1 MSSKPIEDLLGF
13 ALGPPLH
20 SQVLGEVGV
29 QPFLARGRP
38 LVGRPLFFWR
48 LSCGQPRQ
56 PAGPAGEMVAVAGG
70 DGRAV
75 LGDDARDLVRRGV
88 RGPQQL

>member
-13 ALGPPLH
+13 SLGPPLH
-20 SQVLGEVGV
+20 SQVLGEVGM

-38 LVGRPLFFWR
+38 FVGRSLFFWW

-56 PAGPAGEMVAVAGG
+56 PAGPAGELVAAAGG

-75 LGDDARDLVRRGV
+75 LGDDVRDLFHRGV
-88 RGPQQL
+88 SGPQQL